1 MNPIHEE
8 DDEEPI
14 YGDAIV
20 GSSWWHSGS
29 YIDMTHLCQL
39 ERTLLAT
46 AFSSQTLFETIS
58 SRVSTEDF
66 TFVIHQMI
74 FDELLKNSGDVGFFG
89 SNERKAKIARHIN
102 SATRLLRFSVYH
114 TLDEVPSKKL
124 EADMFE
130 LLDFSRHKREVIKD
144 APLGRSESVEIVI
157 EDVCGEHI
165 AEFVNGVVTKVDTID
180 SFKLPPELC
189 DTFSLTIDK
198 ILPYIGH
205 NDYDMSLTFK
215 DDSDEIVE
223 RIFFKKEIHKIE
235 YTDKLV
241 SLLRQR
247 KDFDKLPICRCKLFE
262 LATCDCEVCTE
273 RRNKSK

>member
-144 APLGRSESVEIVI
+144 EPLGRNESVEIAI

-180 SFKLPPELC
+180 SLR
-189 DTFSLTIDK
+189 
-198 ILPYIGH
+198 Y
-205 NDYDMSLTFK
+205 
-215 DDSDEIVE
+215 
-223 RIFFKKEIHKIE
+223 
-235 YTDKLV
+235 
-241 SLLRQR
+241 LLFNNRQNTPVHR
-247 KDFDKLPICRCKLFE
+247 
-262 LATCDCEVCTE
+262 A
-273 RRNKSK
+273 